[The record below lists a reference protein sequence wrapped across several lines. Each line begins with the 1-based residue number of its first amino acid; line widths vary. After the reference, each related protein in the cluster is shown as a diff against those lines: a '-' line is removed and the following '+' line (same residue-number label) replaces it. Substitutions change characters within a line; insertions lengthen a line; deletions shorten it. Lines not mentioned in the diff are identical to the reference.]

1 MELRHL
7 KHFVTLA
14 EFKSFSLAANE
25 LNISQPSLT
34 RSIQRLECLLEAKLM
49 ERNSR
54 FVKLTYF
61 GNVVLKHSEKILSS
75 VNELEAEIK
84 LPRDEV
90 VNDIVL
96 GGGNLVASH
105 VYDSILVDFTKQY
118 PNFNVELCYRYVEE
132 LYGLLLKGEID
143 VFLAETKITQL
154 KSMPDIDI
162 IPYCESKAVFCCRP
176 EHPLMSE
183 KYLFTPRLND
193 YQIALP
199 RGTPSEIIDAFDDLF
214 DTERD
219 NFCGLVRFEE
229 IHTIKHSLYNSD
241 MICLLPDV
249 IIKQEV
255 AEGRLALLDI
265 QNMPKIDVEYGIVT
279 MKGKPTKEPVRKFI
293 EFVQSTVASHH

>member
-14 EFKSFSLAANE
+14 EYKSYSLAASE

-34 RSIQRLECLLEAKLM
+34 RSIQRLESLLEAKLM

-61 GNVVLKHSEKILSS
+61 GNIVLKHSEKILSS
-75 VNELEAEIK
+75 VSDLEAEVK
-84 LPRDEV
+84 LPRDDSF
-90 VNDIVL
+90 NDIVL

-105 VYDSILVDFTKQY
+105 VYDSILVEFTRKY

-132 LYGLLLKGEID
+132 LYGLMLKGELD
-143 VFLAETKITQL
+143 VFLAETRITQL
-154 KSMPDIDI
+154 DKMPDIDI
-162 IPYCESKAVFCCRP
+162 IPYCESKGVFCCRP
-176 EHPLMSE
+176 GHPLLKE
-183 KYLFTPRLND
+183 KYLFTPRLKD

-199 RGTPSEIIDAFDDLF
+199 RGTPVEITSAFDDLF
-214 DTERD
+214 DTEREY
-219 NFCGLVRFEE
+219 FSGLVRFEE

-249 IIKQEV
+249 IVKQELE
-255 AEGRLALLDI
+255 AGRLVLLNI
-265 QNMPKIDVEYGIVT
+265 NNMPQIDVAYGIVT
-279 MKGKPTKEPVRKFI
+279 MKGKPIKPAVKKFI
-293 EFVQSTVASHH
+293 EFVQTTAEHNS